1 MPMPRRPHRAS
12 PDELKISRDGDDV
25 IIAYAD
31 DSVATTH
38 FKLGRERI
46 AAMTDDEIIDYW
58 NEHLEA
64 RDAAMAEYEHVAVEV
79 PAGRPQLEFFEQ
91 GNQWVPRG
99 HVVRCAVMGSNG
111 QPDEPFLTIDDRDF
125 TPAEFARMVG
135 TFGGWGMRIVFV
147 PDDELHD
154 EPVLEVREPRPER

>member
-1 MPMPRRPHRAS
+1 MPMPRRPHKAS
-12 PDELKISRDGDDV
+12 PDELKITRDGDDV

-58 NEHLEA
+58 NEHLEGCA
-64 RDAAMAEYEHVAVEV
+64 VAAAEYEHVAVEV

-99 HVVRCAVMGSNG
+99 HVLRCVVMGSNG
-111 QPDEPFLTIDDRDF
+111 ESDEPFLTIDDRDF
-125 TPAEFARMVG
+125 TPAEFARMSA

-147 PDDELHD
+147 PDDELYD
-154 EPVLEVREPRPER
+154 EPIVEVREPDPTR